1 MFGSLPGS
9 IFLEN
14 VLKLSELSQVSCGRP
29 QKKKG
34 YSNKYPFF
42 VESVILL
49 CSLGVCYCRAEQV
62 LIDFDVTRHAF
73 DCASLAR
80 FAVGR

>member
-14 VLKLSELSQVSCGRP
+14 VLKRSESSQVSGGRP
-29 QKKKG
+29 QKKG
-34 YSNKYPFF
+34 YSNEYPFF
-42 VESVILL
+42 MESVILL

>member
-14 VLKLSELSQVSCGRP
+14 ILKRSESSQASCGRP
-29 QKKKG
+29 QKKG
-34 YSNKYPFF
+34 YSNEYPFF
-42 VESVILL
+42 AESVILL
-49 CSLGVCYCRAEQV
+49 CGLGVCHCRAEQV